1 MPSRHHL
8 IKILSVLSLVMASVQ
23 AYAENDAGV
32 CSTASLINPNTMD
45 GGMGGRRGGM
55 GGGRPGGMSR
65 GGGGYSGNRSGD
77 SSGLTERAS
86 FKQKFTLTKN

>member
-45 GGMGGRRGGM
+45 GGMGGTGAPANGGAGGTGITANGGAGGTGIIANGGA
-55 GGGRPGGMSR
+55 GGGSV
-65 GGGGYSGNRSGD
+65 S
-77 SSGLTERAS
+77 
-86 FKQKFTLTKN
+86 